1 MIDSHDERLRTPV
14 DYLKKYRKYVWT
26 LAAVALYAALG
37 FFLAPWLIKKNMIDS
52 VREGYAAE
60 LRLQT
65 VEVNPFVLSLGLGGI
80 ELDDPDGAPVARV
93 EKLFV
98 NFQLS

>member
-1 MIDSHDERLRTPV
+1 MIV
-14 DYLKKYRKYVWT
+14 DHCLAPLT

-37 FFLAPWLIKKNMIDS
+37 FFLAPWLVKKNMIDS

-65 VEVNPFVLSLGLGGI
+65 VKINPFVLSLGLGGI
-80 ELDDPDGAPVARV
+80 ELDDPDGTPVARI
-93 EKLFV
+93 ESLFV
-98 NFQLS
+98 QQAPHPVAAST